1 MAHGFKES
9 DFQNG
14 VFIPYLTAPLPA
26 GLDWILGKPADIDQA
41 RWLVPADLLQFLR
54 EGCPLNASAFTK
66 AVKGYDSE
74 ADFLQAFLRDA
85 LLPKTLAKANAAFVL
100 RESLSF
106 AGQSFVLWN
115 EAPRAG
121 ADSAATGL
129 FQKNLLRVIPEAT
142 FERKFAHGNKRIRRR
157 PDLVFFVNGLYLAYT
172 ELKTAQTGQTAAGHG
187 RKKIAHDCVEAGAA
201 MLREAREHYA
211 AQGAPWPGFRHRDLS
226 EKLRWELRQTIC
238 LYEKATHISCIDMGE
253 MLLLPDIDWLLP
265 EIDDALAADNTQAL
279 VETLPDK
286 LVAAFLPSAEM
297 RDRPAFAALAQHLAS
312 FFDPADGIDRE
323 IHFFNQHRPSR
334 TTTGI
339 EVLRPRPAQRTMLHQ
354 TLCRVRELYADEG
367 KAKINEVDIRAALAL
382 SLPALDPKKADEIV
396 GKTLLHRN
404 GQESHSILLQG
415 AAGLGKTNV
424 IVWLAQ
430 ALADMPDARSPA
442 LAPLFDLC
450 ILLTDRT
457 ELRQNVADEAARLR
471 ATQSIVAEAETF
483 KDLRDGLQNGV
494 RVVVVNIQKFPS
506 IQRLA
511 VADPTLS
518 KMLADKRVAFVI
530 DEVHRSQN
538 GVLHDATLDI
548 FDQWGTVRPA
558 GAKRNLIIGLTATP
572 RDDILARFGEWR
584 SPAAAGDDIR
594 WAPYFAYTMTQAIRD
609 RVILNPIQNVI
620 RFEDHLIYKQVDT
633 LQKLKPGDEL
643 RAPSSDEIYQ
653 NHERQVLVARQAAL
667 VFCAKTML
675 AIRPPGR
682 TLGEG
687 KALFAAHSIRAA
699 IAFQKLLRAELD
711 ALASDPRFV
720 EHAAAIKACPV
731 LLLYT
736 DKQGE
741 SSCASLNGGKNQEAI
756 LDEFRRKGEGAKP
769 GLKVYN
775 ALMVV
780 VDKLLTGFDEP
791 TLHTL
796 FIDRGM
802 DDVLLF
808 QAACRVNR
816 WRKWKADCLLVDFSH
831 EGVVSQ
837 NLPKVFAKYG
847 GITVSDFDA
856 LTLMAKM
863 DAAFKAF
870 FKDDKDIIAH
880 WKSWRATQRG
890 GKDKDGAIGLSDFLD
905 DLVKHQKP
913 RAVAL
918 RKAGSA
924 WLGCRERLWGILDFT
939 KPELV
944 KHADDQRAAFAE
956 QVVRHL
962 AAKLQ
967 DEDDRVG
974 AVFDID
980 LVEDAIGWG
989 LDAMPEPPKNKKTAK
1004 GEDLPHTIGALMGSL
1019 DAMELLAALEL
1030 TEKQKLV
1037 LIEKLKA
1044 FLILLFGVIDAEGR
1058 LRNNDIYRKLILEM
1072 ATDGRDFPWDER
1084 FGSFK
1089 AMLDVSANNLKI
1101 AFHPA
1106 ARALLAPLMKRAEL
1120 VMADYEEWITSGGT
1134 SIVLS
1139 QTALE
1144 QHADADSAESGSS
1157 LKEADHARP

>member
-1 MAHGFKES
+1 
-9 DFQNG
+9 
-14 VFIPYLTAPLPA
+14 
-26 GLDWILGKPADIDQA
+26 
-41 RWLVPADLLQFLR
+41 
-54 EGCPLNASAFTK
+54 
-66 AVKGYDSE
+66 
-74 ADFLQAFLRDA
+74 
-85 LLPKTLAKANAAFVL
+85 
-100 RESLSF
+100 
-106 AGQSFVLWN
+106 
-115 EAPRAG
+115 
-121 ADSAATGL
+121 
-129 FQKNLLRVIPEAT
+129 
-142 FERKFAHGNKRIRRR
+142 
-157 PDLVFFVNGLYLAYT
+157 
-172 ELKTAQTGQTAAGHG
+172 
-187 RKKIAHDCVEAGAA
+187 
-201 MLREAREHYA
+201 
-211 AQGAPWPGFRHRDLS
+211 
-226 EKLRWELRQTIC
+226 
-238 LYEKATHISCIDMGE
+238 
-253 MLLLPDIDWLLP
+253 
-265 EIDDALAADNTQAL
+265 
-279 VETLPDK
+279 
-286 LVAAFLPSAEM
+286 
-297 RDRPAFAALAQHLAS
+297 
-312 FFDPADGIDRE
+312 
-323 IHFFNQHRPSR
+323 
-334 TTTGI
+334 
-339 EVLRPRPAQRTMLHQ
+339 
-354 TLCRVRELYADEG
+354 
-367 KAKINEVDIRAALAL
+367 
-382 SLPALDPKKADEIV
+382 
-396 GKTLLHRN
+396 
-404 GQESHSILLQG
+404 
-415 AAGLGKTNV
+415 
-424 IVWLAQ
+424 
-430 ALADMPDARSPA
+430 
-442 LAPLFDLC
+442 
-450 ILLTDRT
+450 
-457 ELRQNVADEAARLR
+457 
-471 ATQSIVAEAETF
+471 
-483 KDLRDGLQNGV
+483 
-494 RVVVVNIQKFPS
+494 
-506 IQRLA
+506 
-511 VADPTLS
+511 
-518 KMLADKRVAFVI
+518 
-530 DEVHRSQN
+530 
-538 GVLHDATLDI
+538 
-548 FDQWGTVRPA
+548 
-558 GAKRNLIIGLTATP
+558 
-572 RDDILARFGEWR
+572 
-584 SPAAAGDDIR
+584 
-594 WAPYFAYTMTQAIRD
+594 
-609 RVILNPIQNVI
+609 
-620 RFEDHLIYKQVDT
+620 
-633 LQKLKPGDEL
+633 
-643 RAPSSDEIYQ
+643 
-653 NHERQVLVARQAAL
+653 
-667 VFCAKTML
+667 
-675 AIRPPGR
+675 
-682 TLGEG
+682 
-687 KALFAAHSIRAA
+687 
-699 IAFQKLLRAELD
+699 
-711 ALASDPRFV
+711 
-720 EHAAAIKACPV
+720 
-731 LLLYT
+731 
-736 DKQGE
+736 
-741 SSCASLNGGKNQEAI
+741 
-756 LDEFRRKGEGAKP
+756 
-769 GLKVYN
+769 
-775 ALMVV
+775 
-780 VDKLLTGFDEP
+780 
-791 TLHTL
+791 
-796 FIDRGM
+796 M